1 MIKYKKVRKK
11 IRQKRRVGEKA
22 DAEPAVHRGGNAVLR
37 KKSFLRA

>member
-22 DAEPAVHRGGNAVLR
+22 DAEPAVRTLGN
-37 KKSFLRA
+37 S